1 MATPTKLKSN
11 ELNYDIADINLADRG
26 RFRMDWAAKEMP
38 VLALLEERYTK
49 EQPFRGVR
57 VAAAMHVTSETA
69 NLMRILIAGG
79 AEVALCAS
87 NPLSTQDDI
96 AAALVTHYEMPVYAI
111 KGETNE
117 QYNRHMDAVLD
128 IEPNITMDDG
138 MDLVAMLHTK
148 RSELLPDVVGGTEET
163 TTGVIRLRAMAA
175 QGMLK
180 FPVIAVNDAMTKHF
194 FDNRYGTGQSTID
207 GIVRATNILLA
218 GKNFVVGGYG
228 WCSKGIAMRAKGM
241 GSNVIVT
248 EIDPLRALEAVMDGF
263 RVMPMAEAAQ
273 VGHIFCSATGDMH
286 VIDEHHI
293 DVMRDGAILAN
304 SGHFDIEINMKAL
317 TARAQKVTRVRDS
330 LDEYLLEDGRRIYV
344 AGEGRLVNLAAAE
357 GHPSAVMDM
366 SFANQA
372 MAAEYILKEGP
383 SLGNQVYDVPEEL
396 DREIA
401 ALKLKAM
408 GVDID
413 VLTPEQ
419 DAYLNEWSMGTG
431 H

>member
-1 MATPTKLKSN
+1 MTTLTKT
-11 ELNYDIADINLADRG
+11 YDIADEKLAERG
-26 RFRMDWAAKEMP
+26 RFRMQWAAKEMP
-38 VLALLEERYTK
+38 VLDLLEARFKK
-49 EQPFRGVR
+49 EQPFKGIRM
-57 VAAAMHVTSETA
+57 AAAMHVTSETA
-69 NLMRILIAGG
+69 NLMRVLLAGG

-87 NPLSTQDDI
+87 NPLSTQNDI
-96 AAALVTHYEMPVYAI
+96 AATLVTHYEMPVYAI

-117 QYNRHMDAVLD
+117 QYHDHLQRVLD
-128 IEPNITMDDG
+128 IKPHITMDDG
-138 MDLVAMLHTK
+138 MDLVAALHTS
-148 RSELLPDVVGGTEET
+148 RSELLDSVVGGTEET

-175 QGMLK
+175 QGKLR

-228 WCSKGIAMRAKGM
+228 WCSKGIAMRAAGM

-248 EIDPLRALEAVMDGF
+248 EVDPLRALEAVMDGF
-263 RVMPMAEAAQ
+263 RVMPMQEAAK
-273 VGHIFCSATGDMH
+273 VGHIFCSATGDIH
-286 VIDEHHI
+286 VFDTHHME
-293 DVMRDGAILAN
+293 VMRDGAILAN
-304 SGHFDIEINMKAL
+304 SGHFDVEINMKGLRQMAVE
-317 TARAQKVTRVRDS
+317 VTRVRDF
-330 LDEYLLEDGRRIYV
+330 LDEYVLEDGRRLYV

-372 MAAEYILKEGP
+372 LAAEYMLKHGGELSG
-383 SLGNQVYDVPEEL
+383 QVYDVPEVI

-408 GVDID
+408 GVAID
-413 VLTPEQ
+413 VLTSEQ
-419 DAYLNEWSMGTG
+419 EAYLNEWSMGTG